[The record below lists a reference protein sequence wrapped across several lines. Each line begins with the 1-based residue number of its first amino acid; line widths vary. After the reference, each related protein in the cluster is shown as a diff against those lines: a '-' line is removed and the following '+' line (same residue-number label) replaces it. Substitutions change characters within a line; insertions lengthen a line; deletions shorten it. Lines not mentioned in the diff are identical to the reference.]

1 MRKVIL
7 AISAFMLA
15 LILPAMPMAGEH
27 KEECGGARKGRE
39 MMMHRHGRDARTA
52 CGVYLHGAI
61 ASSGTQAQ

>member
-15 LILPAMPMAGEH
+15 LILPVMPMAGEH

-39 MMMHRHGRDARTA
+39 MMMHRMEGMHARHA
-52 CGVYLHGAI
+52 G
-61 ASSGTQAQ
+61 SSSSVMNS